1 MNPQISIN
9 EVKDLGDG
17 QFLVRLNLDT
27 QNPEVAIS
35 HTETVSADG
44 IEDAVQ
50 IARRGYVRW
59 LKMDLDSV
67 AKYPKPVQ
75 P

>member
-44 IEDAVQ
+44 IEAAVQ
-50 IARRGYVRW
+50 IARRGFVRW
-59 LKMDLDSV
+59 LKMVLDYV